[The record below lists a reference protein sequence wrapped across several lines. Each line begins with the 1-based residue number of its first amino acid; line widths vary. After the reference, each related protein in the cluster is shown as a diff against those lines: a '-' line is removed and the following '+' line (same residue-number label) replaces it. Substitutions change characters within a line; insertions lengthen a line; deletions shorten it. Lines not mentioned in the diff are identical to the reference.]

1 MKQSGDLMNSM
12 TLMTSI
18 HNSTKQCLT
27 STARRTIL
35 MLLLMMVGVGEMWG
49 QMLYQQNYEA
59 ATDASSWT
67 SEYNSDGLSLQ
78 TGDATYGNYIRYY
91 GSGESGPR
99 TAYSLFY
106 SSSDFYGDLADYT
119 IEFDAT
125 LRTAN
130 ENNDNGKTELVIASD
145 GYSFAGNE
153 QFTSKN
159 TGNRNYLFLLKS
171 KEGNN
176 STIYYLNGGTTEYS
190 IANDTWFHVKL
201 DVNIP
206 NKQIGYTITGALS
219 TSGTI
224 SVGDNSSLKAKAII
238 ATVGKGYY
246 GTVQVDNIQIYH
258 IGWSATEHTVALTDV
273 NYDNKITSGMPT
285 LYNPNNETVTYSY
298 SGTALGTYDLT
309 YPPRLKNTGDGTV
322 TATFGGNSYSY
333 TLHVSGSTVSGTYTA
348 SNNKYSFDQTGIITQ
363 RSFTEVD
370 GVTMTINGGPT
381 AIVVNTTEDNVTYK
395 TLKVIDANGFS
406 HPNRGDN
413 NVIPSEGN
421 WGGTFYKFEPTED
434 GHIYFEGHF
443 KAANWVKDGV
453 VVSTGTTKDFDV
465 VAGSTYYLYNTNPNN
480 TPLLHSYRFVP
491 LSKGTLKFKNP
502 GPTIIVDM
510 SEGSYTNEAISGLGL
525 PVTYS
530 IVSGSSYATINS
542 ATGKVT
548 FKKSEL
554 LNESFPLTI
563 TVVASTVAWNIYP
576 AEIVNYTIQL
586 TKTTWIF
593 NDNDLWTTSG
603 SDLSSPWGG
612 RTNYAHHNGDGTY
625 HYQLSKKLDNEALT
639 IDGTTPLPETKG
651 LLFSTDN
658 TNNRLEIAPHSESPN
673 YIAGVNTT
681 ISVPDVAVGQT
692 VTVDWYATKGYA
704 TISMTDAGGNGTGD
718 VRQGV
723 ISLTATTAGTVQIS
737 TSGNNSYIRS
747 IKVSSPVRATGT
759 LTYPKLLLDSNP
771 IETVNRTGYTIT
783 DEDTGDDIKDAY
795 HGPGT
800 FKSSNTDVVTVDAS
814 GNITA
819 VGIGVAFITAVA
831 SPKNST
837 THQTVTLTT
846 MVEVVN
852 NGVMSSATTHTR
864 TISVNKLLY
873 DVGENGKNANS
884 GLDRIVPGFTLEFGG
899 GDGAKCNNAE
909 RLTLRKKDNNEGSMT
924 LTRREVEGKGAWI
937 IKVKLT
943 VTNLQN
949 NPQVTYICLGE
960 EKTVDVTDG
969 VLELGGIYGPST
981 TFTAT
986 QGSFD
991 ITDIKIYYGSDE
1003 STIDNCLDET
1013 KVAPTFNFPA
1023 NKQHFMRVPADGRAF
1038 QNDTPTSSDPKNF
1051 RAETFT
1057 YSSNNTNIATIG
1069 RDGTNGLLINSGEA
1083 TITATFAETDYFA
1096 ESTATYTVSNTLLPG
1111 ESYNDVAMSNG
1122 QFIHVTAE
1130 ATAANTTLTMEN
1142 AANNITFGTERERNN
1157 TYVTSDASVNL
1168 KNETSE
1174 SITIYSIDI
1183 VTSNIVAWVYYEGQ
1197 EENFTRQIQFAG
1209 FETGNVEGFKVM
1221 DMGDMNNI
1229 IDLTDA
1235 YDWKAGTTFAI
1246 QDMENGVLVDG
1257 DGHTQWNGDGSFS
1270 TGAYGD
1276 NEHAKQI
1283 RRTLT
1288 KNSGMAAGYPDEIKA
1303 VSNVTIM
1310 QFDADHPVVWDLQ
1323 NQLDNTG
1330 VSGEMGSQ
1338 WTYTNPGTGRE
1349 KFYGA
1354 AFMDGYMPILKSEE
1368 PATDP
1373 SQWVK
1378 DNNVGVLVKG
1388 EMRYY
1393 AGTSGLRL
1401 NLTMANAHIKFP
1413 VKEGMEVKIT
1423 VATSSADVTNTISNA
1438 KSVTLPNEVT
1448 TTLYVQREGV
1458 NSPINAYYLAASDGC
1473 MILDAGDK
1481 VGVYIK
1487 SITLQVPELH
1497 FTEEV
1502 VTELTGTGGSI
1513 VNYKP
1518 YNAVEG
1524 HTLNYWVKDGH
1535 NHDLNDGWLSTGDVA
1550 TITDGSSTEPGHSG
1564 DVSLTGTEGWVTIYV
1579 EDPLATGV
1587 QPRKGEYKLYAVN
1600 FRFANDSYSITLDG
1614 STGEAYFTE
1623 RPIGYDKVKTPIEY
1637 TMTLGA
1643 GNPRGRIIQYTN
1655 ENPALTTYT
1664 MTAYSTGTITVT
1676 ATSGNATTSCEV
1688 TVGGLS
1694 FQYVAPA
1701 LSENN
1706 LKSSNNTFTNKW
1718 PEGWSGSDSY
1728 TFEVRRSAYD
1738 DAVSCNDPIAT
1749 DDGLKL
1755 TGLRGH
1761 GAIRVVATNNT
1772 KNQTARFVLTLSYP
1786 ASSRK
1791 KWAFFRAKDH
1801 NDEWGLEIGTIG
1813 TYVSYNDVGSSATG
1827 ISKTING
1834 YNGTNSLDTWMTNSS
1849 WTEIFRK
1856 GQELPRWGND
1866 RSMKGD
1872 NAFYVQETAGLQI
1885 ETGNKGFYVDQPA
1898 RVPTETPYNH
1908 IGLHN
1913 NASITI
1919 PKLKEGDYISL
1930 NLSRVIPNNG
1940 AIMKGHN
1947 VTDLRGK
1954 DVTEEFTIT
1963 RSQTEYPDPTDRTKM
1978 ATNDDG
1984 SRFIPG
1990 YYTFIAHDLREAD
2003 DPDKLANP
2011 DEFDVT
2017 FELVDE
2023 GYLDVLSVEIYDGGF
2038 YKHTMT
2044 EIKLKDQSELA
2055 PNLMLKEEDETQE
2068 VHLEFCHPLWSTST
2082 GPAEYVFKGEQENVA
2097 ETYTQTEARY
2107 WVDETKTQKLKDDR
2121 KNLDMA
2127 LSHVKWFSAGGVEYE
2142 DGLIT
2147 VNSGYGKVVL
2157 RMNNYTVE
2165 GRYLIGYTPDY
2176 VLNVGVIPHQ
2186 DYPHTWNFT
2195 NISGGEVKGEEKN
2208 VYNSIKADGSNWIH
2222 LGGADQVYEL
2232 NTDYRGASL
2241 YVPGGELV
2249 STDRILGQRGET
2261 PSDYPARGYDELN
2274 GLGVAGKVM
2283 FPLSP
2288 VEATTTPAR
2297 QQAPSRKR
2305 APEDHIL
2312 LSYYVESKDIA
2323 VRQDLDA
2330 GNGKINF
2337 GSSSDKFEASSV
2349 SSTGYAYKCDGGD
2362 SKYVLLKPS
2371 RALRA
2376 GDIISIKSYSPNEN
2390 SGLAFWTERTN
2401 TTGTKNITSL
2411 HLTQK
2416 NEEETLEYT
2425 VTSGDGIDG
2434 LTYLYVYNSGTTSY
2448 FVGVTI
2454 TESYKP
2460 DDMGY
2465 NLYAVTETTL
2475 TIPDLNADG
2484 KQDWIYISADQK
2496 PTSVTNATEVYE
2508 DSDSDG
2514 PDANP
2519 LPDASNIANKVWKYK
2534 ATNPG
2539 SAYATFPVGSNI
2551 YQIGVTHILKEIH
2564 PVGSTGWATE
2574 SRDHSIDHTLTGY
2587 FTQNDV
2593 DAFKVSYDSYD
2604 METATV
2610 ALTPVEESKGVP
2622 ANTGMVLRELDAA
2635 NLPKANSGNMVPLF
2649 YPAVSTP
2656 LVDGMEFS
2664 TTGNMMYPNVTEARH
2679 YMEETGDNTKFILTN
2694 VHWRYSVESSWS
2706 KSDGN
2711 YIENRDGEWKSH
2723 GAHTDDVEAA
2733 GFYRLHIQG
2742 NASDDTMPANT
2753 AYLLVPSD
2761 KLPVALWNTVSA
2773 SGSRVYDNSLGIRE
2787 IGDVTNGIDDLRL
2800 DPTADADGTDLDSGD
2815 WYSIDGQ
2822 KLQKRPTRNG
2832 LYIYNGRKVVVKQ
2845 NDGLH

>member
-1 MKQSGDLMNSM
+1 
-12 TLMTSI
+12 
-18 HNSTKQCLT
+18 
-27 STARRTIL
+27 
-35 MLLLMMVGVGEMWG
+35 MLLLMVVGVGEMW
-49 QMLYQQNYEA
+49 
-59 ATDASSWT
+59 
-67 SEYNSDGLSLQ
+67 
-78 TGDATYGNYIRYY
+78 
-91 GSGESGPR
+91 
-99 TAYSLFY
+99 AY
-106 SSSDFYGDLADYT
+106 
-119 IEFDAT
+119 
-125 LRTAN
+125 
-130 ENNDNGKTELVIASD
+130 
-145 GYSFAGNE
+145 
-153 QFTSKN
+153 
-159 TGNRNYLFLLKS
+159 TGNAVVKMTYVDYDNPNTSYG
-171 KEGNN
+171 E
-176 STIYYLNGGTTEYS
+176 ITTGE
-190 IANDTWFHVKL
+190 T
-201 DVNIP
+201 
-206 NKQIGYTITGALS
+206 
-219 TSGTI
+219 
-224 SVGDNSSLKAKAII
+224 AKA
-238 ATVGKGYY
+238 GY
-246 GTVQVDNIQIYH
+246 
-258 IGWSATEHTVALTDV
+258 
-273 NYDNKITSGMPT
+273 NKITSKDGYPYVEFGNTGWGCNWITYIEVDASAIPGNITNVTLTADISGPTDNGTRDTEWSVGYNFETWRSDWTFNTADRHFIQLEGTQRNTSRNRDTFVSATFDITNALKEDADRKVNLVVYETAAAGGYIKNPVVTVTYEIGWTMSSFTADLTSVDQQNKLSGMPT
-285 LYNPNNETVTYSY
+285 FYNPDNVAVTY
-298 SGTALGTYDLT
+298 TYPDMVGVGWSNT
-309 YPPRLKNTGDGTV
+309 SYPPRLKSIGSGTV
-322 TATFGGNSYSY
+322 TASVNVGGTTYNYDY
-333 TLHVSGSTVSGTYTA
+333 TLNVTGTTVTGTYDDVT
-348 SNNKYSFDQTGIITQ
+348 NKYTFDQIGIIEQ
-363 RSFTEVD
+363 RTFADVR
-370 GVTMTINGGPT
+370 GITMEIASGPT
-381 AIVVNTTEDNVTYK
+381 ALVVQAGSYTA
-395 TLKVIDANGFS
+395 LKMIDEGGYSQPNLTGGVIPPSG
-406 HPNRGDN
+406 NRGGTYYKFTTLTGG
-413 NVIPSEGN
+413 ILYLEGN
-421 WGGTFYKFEPTED
+421 CEGASLYKSDGTAVMTGFWSTKTFHLD
-434 GHIYFEGHF
+434 EG
-443 KAANWVKDGV
+443 
-453 VVSTGTTKDFDV
+453 
-465 VAGSTYYLYNTNPNN
+465 TYYLYNPGSAEYGAV
-480 TPLLHSYRFVP
+480 TPLLHSYRFEPDVNA
-491 LSKGTLKFKNP
+491 GLKFKNP
-502 GPTIIVDM
+502 SSTITVDL

-530 IVSGSSYATINS
+530 IVTGGDYATIN
-542 ATGKVT
+542 ATTGKVT
-548 FKKSEL
+548 FKKAEL
-554 LNESFPLTI
+554 LDRTFPLTI
-563 TVVASTVAWNIYP
+563 TVMAHTDAWGTYAASSATYNL
-576 AEIVNYTIQL
+576 QL
-586 TKTTWIF
+586 AKTSWIF
-593 NDNDLWTTSG
+593 NDNDLWTTNG

-625 HYQLSKKLDNEALT
+625 HYQITNKTLNNEPLT
-639 IDGTTPLPETKG
+639 IDGTTLLPETKG

-658 TNNRLEIAPHSESPN
+658 AKDRLEIAPHGESPN

-681 ISVPDVAVGQT
+681 IYVPDVAVGQT

-747 IKVSSPVRATGT
+747 IKVSTPVRATGT
-759 LTYPKLLLDSNP
+759 LTYGKTLLNAD
-771 IETVNRTGYTIT
+771 ETVNRTGYTIT
-783 DEDTGDDIKDAY
+783 DEETGADIKDAY

-800 FKSSNTDVVTVDAS
+800 YKSSNTDVVTVDGS

-819 VGIGVAFITAVA
+819 VAPGFAFITATA
-831 SPKNST
+831 SPINSA
-837 THQTVTLTT
+837 THQTATLMTLIEVTELAS
-846 MVEVVN
+846 
-852 NGVMSSATTHTR
+852 GSTR
-864 TISVNKLLY
+864 IRDININKLLY
-873 DVGENGKNANS
+873 EVGTQGISANNS
-884 GLDRIVPGFTLEFGG
+884 NLDRTVPGFTLTFSGG
-899 GDGAKCNNAE
+899 QGVKCNSVEKLIMRNQGDYGTLEISPRAKDGANVTIAKVILSTSSLGNSPKVTVNG
-909 RLTLRKKDNNEGSMT
+909 GS
-924 LTRREVEGKGAWI
+924 EQD
-937 IKVKLT
+937 
-943 VTNLQN
+943 VTNGI
-949 NPQVTYICLGE
+949 T
-960 EKTVDVTDG
+960 
-969 VLELGGIYGPST
+969 ELSGIYATSAT
-981 TFTAT
+981 IHLT
-986 QGSFD
+986 QGEFQFS
-991 ITDIKIYYGSDE
+991 DIKIYYQCPSDV
-1003 STIDNCLDET
+1003 DNCLDET

-1023 NKQHFMRVPADGRAF
+1023 NKQHFMRVPGDGRAF

-1096 ESTATYTVSNTLLPG
+1096 ESTVTYTVSNTLLPG

-1310 QFDADHPVVWDLQ
+1310 QFDADHPVVWDFQ

-1579 EDPLATGV
+1579 EDPFATGV

-1701 LSENN
+1701 LSEND
-1706 LKSSNNTFTNKW
+1706 LKSSNNTFTNPW
-1718 PEGWSGSDSY
+1718 PTGWSDSDDY
-1728 TFEVRRSAYD
+1728 TFEVSRSAYD
-1738 DAVSCNDPIAT
+1738 DAVSCNEPEKEN
-1749 DDGLKL
+1749 GLKL
-1755 TGLRGH
+1755 TGLSGH
-1761 GAIRVVATNNT
+1761 GAIRVVANNTT

-1801 NDEWGLEIGTIG
+1801 NDDWGLEIGTIG
-1813 TYVSYNDVGSSATG
+1813 TYVSYNDVGTSATG
-1827 ISKTING
+1827 IAKSVDG
-1834 YNGTNSLDTWMTNSS
+1834 YNGKNGTDTWTTQST

-1856 GQELPRWGND
+1856 GAELPRWGND

-1963 RSQTEYPDPTDRTKM
+1963 RSQTEYPDPTDKTKM

-2003 DPDKLANP
+2003 DPDKIANP
-2011 DEFDVT
+2011 GEFDVT

-2121 KNLDMA
+2121 KNLNMS

-2371 RALRA
+2371 RALRP
-2376 GDIISIKSYSPNEN
+2376 GDVISIKAYSPNEN
-2390 SGLAFWTERTN
+2390 SGLAFWTEATN

-2416 NEEETLEYT
+2416 NVEETLEYT

-2508 DSDSDG
+2508 DSDTDG

-2519 LPDASNIANKVWKYK
+2519 LPDASNTANKVWKYK

-2539 SAYATFPVGSNI
+2539 SAYATFPVGTNI

-2564 PVGSTGWATE
+2564 PVGGTGWATE

-2593 DAFKVSYDSYD
+2593 DAFKVNFDSYD

-2711 YIENRDGEWKSH
+2711 YIENRDGEWKSY

-2800 DPTADADGTDLDSGD
+2800 DPTADADGTDLDAGD